1 MFVTFLTVWLNIG
14 GDYMSKI
21 EMLLNA
27 LAILL
32 EQPAIFIMVG
42 FIIFG
47 AVKLIFTKLKYLY

>member
-1 MFVTFLTVWLNIG
+1 
-14 GDYMSKI
+14 MSKI